1 METLLQAIVMGIVQ
15 GLTEFLPISSS
26 GHLLVVPR
34 LAGWD
39 DPFITSLAFTVML
52 HVGTLVA
59 LLAYFWR
66 DWARL
71 VPAGLAALRDR
82 SFRGDPDRKLAWLI
96 AVTLPPAVVVG
107 VALSD
112 FFEDQVRH
120 ELVVALTLTI
130 GAGILGAADR
140 LGRRTRDLDGL
151 GLGGAFAIGCAQAVA
166 LVPGISRSGISIS
179 AGMFAGLTREA
190 AARFSFLM
198 ATPITL
204 GAVIWQ
210 VRKVA
215 SGEVDVAVDAG
226 VLVAGLIASTGAG
239 FVAIAILLR
248 YLRNHPMTVF
258 VAYRLALAGIVVVHY
273 LATQEV
279 GALPWR

>member
-1 METLLQAIVMGIVQ
+1 MDTILQAIVMGIVQ

-26 GHLLVVPR
+26 GHLIVVPH

-71 VPAGLAALRDR
+71 VPAGLATIRDR
-82 SFRGDPDRKLAWLI
+82 SFKGDPDRRLAWLI
-96 AVTLPPAVVVG
+96 AVTMPPAVVLG
-107 VALSD
+107 VALND
-112 FFEDQVRH
+112 FFEQQVRQ
-120 ELVVALTLTI
+120 ELLVALTLVI
-130 GAGILGAADR
+130 GAGILWAADR
-140 LGRRTRDLDGL
+140 LGRHTMEIGGL
-151 GLGGAFAIGCAQAVA
+151 GFRGAFGIGCAQALA

-179 AGMFAGLTREA
+179 AGLFLGLSREA

-204 GAVIWQ
+204 GAVIWE
-210 VRKVA
+210 VRKLLT
-215 SGEVDVAVDAG
+215 GEAGVPLDGG
-226 VLVAGLIASTGAG
+226 VLVVGLLASAVAG
-239 FVAIAILLR
+239 FFAIAVLLR
-248 YLRNHPMTVF
+248 YLRSHPMTIF
-258 VAYRLALAGIVVVHY
+258 VVYRLVLAGILVVHV
-273 LATQEV
+273 LAS
-279 GALPWR
+279 